1 MTENTTPRAK
11 VYDILAGFSTAMFVT
26 HGPGGRPAARPMH
39 VARVED
45 GAGDIW
51 FLTSKGGTLLDEVQ
65 GQPVVLLVFQ
75 NDNSAYLSVRGRA
88 RVVDDGAR
96 IKELWKEPYRVWFPG
111 GPEDPEIVLI
121 AVEAIDAEYWD
132 TRGVNKLEYLF
143 EAAKAYVKGEKPAV
157 GDPDQ
162 HAKTSL

>member
-96 IKELWKEPYRVWFPG
+96 I
-111 GPEDPEIVLI
+111 
-121 AVEAIDAEYWD
+121 DAEYWD

-162 HAKTSL
+162 HAKTLL